1 MPDADQD
8 ATAAHADPG
17 ATAAHAD
24 PDATR
29 ARPDRRTVIRGA
41 GAVGIAAVGVSA
53 LVACGSDSSASST
66 SGGSGGG
73 STSGGSAATTGSGG
87 SGSSGGAGDVAKADV
102 PVGGG
107 AIIAAAKAVV
117 TQPAAGQFKAFSS
130 ICTHMGCPV
139 AEVADGTI
147 NCNCHGSRFDIAT
160 GEVKRGPATRP
171 LPARTVTVKG
181 DQLTVT

>member
-1 MPDADQD
+1 MPQAEQD
-8 ATAAHADPG
+8 ATA
-17 ATAAHAD
+17 
-24 PDATR
+24 
-29 ARPDRRTVIRGA
+29 ARPDRRTLIRGA
-41 GAVGIAAVGVSA
+41 GAAGLAAVGATA
-53 LVACGSDSSASST
+53 LAACGSDSTAGAPAGSS
-66 SGGSGGG
+66 SGGG
-73 STSGGSAATTGSGG
+73 SSSAATTTAGG
-87 SGSSGGAGDVAKADV
+87 SGDAGGVPTADV

-147 NCNCHGSRFDIAT
+147 NCHCHGSRFDIAT
-160 GEVKRGPATRP
+160 GAVKRGPATKP

-181 DQLTVT
+181 DQITVT